1 MDKFEEQRRVQ
12 EELEKMTLMHDI
24 LMTRVFNKDKALVQ
38 YVLNIILNRKDL
50 TVLETE
56 VQKELFTNIE
66 GKSIRLDIYAKDKE
80 NTYYDIEIQ
89 RIPDNF
95 SFKRIRYYDSMIVSN
110 SLRPGDDYNK
120 LPKNIL
126 IFILGYD
133 HFKDGL
139 PYHQFITCDKTE
151 IIDHPEILQWYILNQ
166 TYVDTNT
173 DFGKLMHDLGCSKP
187 NEILL
192 PPIKDRVEYYKEGAK
207 SMSVKEDIREM
218 FKKEIHQAEEE
229 SFKRGKEEGVLN
241 NRKETILKLL
251 KKGYSQEEIA
261 DLLDIPLDEVKA
273 IKE

>member
-1 MDKFEEQRRVQ
+1 
-12 EELEKMTLMHDI
+12 
-24 LMTRVFNKDKALVQ
+24 
-38 YVLNIILNRKDL
+38 
-50 TVLETE
+50 
-56 VQKELFTNIE
+56 
-66 GKSIRLDIYAKDKE
+66 
-80 NTYYDIEIQ
+80 
-89 RIPDNF
+89 
-95 SFKRIRYYDSMIVSN
+95 
-110 SLRPGDDYNK
+110 
-120 LPKNIL
+120 
-126 IFILGYD
+126 
-133 HFKDGL
+133 
-139 PYHQFITCDKTE
+139 
-151 IIDHPEILQWYILNQ
+151 
-166 TYVDTNT
+166 
-173 DFGKLMHDLGCSKP
+173 MHDLGCSKP